1 MEPYSATRC
10 GVRAEIGRSKVYL
23 GHRLAGHR
31 RMGRA
36 KEWGLSEGYWVM
48 EDADLLTLRREDL
61 TVVAAFS
68 AHAADPMEVRKAAG
82 EDAEKREC
90 GS

>member
-1 MEPYSATRC
+1 
-10 GVRAEIGRSKVYL
+10 
-23 GHRLAGHR
+23 
-31 RMGRA
+31 
-36 KEWGLSEGYWVM
+36 M

>member
-1 MEPYSATRC
+1 
-10 GVRAEIGRSKVYL
+10 
-23 GHRLAGHR
+23 
-31 RMGRA
+31 
-36 KEWGLSEGYWVM
+36 M

-68 AHAADPMEVRKAAG
+68 AHLADPIEVRKAAE